1 MRSVEICLNAVREAA
16 GLALAGEHLRAALL
30 ASAVFLCRPP
40 SDRRSHPL
48 QEAFCEFRDANLLNW
63 IMVRTK
69 NVEHQRH
76 N

>member
-1 MRSVEICLNAVREAA
+1 MHSVEICLNGLREAT
-16 GLALAGEHLRAALL
+16 GLDLAGEHLRVALL
-30 ASAVFLCRPP
+30 ASVAFLCHPP

-48 QEAFCEFRDANLLNW
+48 KEAFCEFRDANLLNW